1 MQSVLSGFSP
11 LVKKIS
17 RLTAYFNSE
26 VQCGHLVASMEIS
39 LLQYG
44 QIFVAGAGAAGGAG
58 FLSLFIVLITI
69 NKTKATIKKLMTAD
83 IKLP

>member
-1 MQSVLSGFSP
+1 
-11 LVKKIS
+11 
-17 RLTAYFNSE
+17 
-26 VQCGHLVASMEIS
+26 MEIS